1 MFGRARAADC
11 ARMSAGPL
19 LDRVVKLA
27 VVASLAMVLVT
38 PPSRLPLTPEAR
50 LHGAEWLSF
59 ETNACGHLDRVG
71 NKRSALTLADV
82 PFDFD
87 DDDEWVNAWTMPPEE
102 SEMVNEW
109 LLQHPEI
116 GTITEAV
123 QKECEGDEALPAE
136 ESDEPNIA

>member
-1 MFGRARAADC
+1 
-11 ARMSAGPL
+11 MSVAGPL
-19 LDRVVKLA
+19 FDRVVKLA
-27 VVASLAMVLVT
+27 VTAM
-38 PPSRLPLTPEAR
+38 LPLLLVAPSNRAPLSSAAR
-50 LHGAEWLSF
+50 AYGADWLSF

-71 NKRSALTLADV
+71 NKKSALVLADI
-82 PFDFD
+82 PFDFE

-123 QKECEGDEALPAE
+123 QKECEGDDALPAE
-136 ESDEPNIA
+136 EGDKPNIA

>member
-1 MFGRARAADC
+1 
-11 ARMSAGPL
+11 MSAAPL
-19 LDRVVKLA
+19 LDKIVKLA
-27 VVASLAMVLVT
+27 VAASTSMLLFAPANRAQPT
-38 PPSRLPLTPEAR
+38 TGAR
-50 LHGAEWLSF
+50 LHGAVWLRF

-71 NKRSALTLADV
+71 NKRSALTLADI
-82 PFDFD
+82 PFDFE

-102 SEMVNEW
+102 SELVNQW

-123 QKECEGDEALPAE
+123 QKACEGDEALPAN